1 MSIYSTVRDSLP
13 HGFAVSDPT
22 VICKTSI
29 IAMVVLHMDSVRSRI
44 ALEALFSVDSRFGR
58 AVLHVLNVLEIRE
71 MVDKNS
77 CVPVALLGRR
87 SLELCV
93 ESYLR

>member
-1 MSIYSTVRDSLP
+1 
-13 HGFAVSDPT
+13 
-22 VICKTSI
+22 
-29 IAMVVLHMDSVRSRI
+29 MVMLHMNSVRSRI
-44 ALEALFSVDSRFGR
+44 ALEALFSVDGRFGR
-58 AVLHVLNVLEIRE
+58 AVLHVVTVLEIQE

-77 CVPVALLGRR
+77 CVPVALLGRN